1 MSIQFIDFT
10 TGGATGD
17 TNDTN
22 QAAVRPATDGEA
34 ATAATVNRMPENLRT
49 RTEAIRSAI
58 NELKYLSDADRA
70 FVLTGGGTATNPL
83 TWNSTTGVLTAYT
96 NVVLRPFLSPMAST
110 RSSVTLT
117 NAIAPNDAFKLAFN
131 ANGPRAYSGGNEY
144 VVEFVTGA
152 SFSVVAS
159 GTPVRKFTVTYV
171 SGTTVTGLVALL
183 AANATLIANNVAA
196 TVTNGGAQTA
206 APPAGVHRFSG
217 ALDAERHEISPA
229 ALATFFATVGNR
241 LTADGDTLGVYFPSL
256 YSGTGA
262 GRKESVPDY
271 GNGAGTPNVLVG
283 VSGQLF
289 NLRLNPEYVPYALPL
304 CTRSGDDLVFLNGAS
319 ISANGTLASLSAGFV
334 QRSGDLM
341 TGQLRFDFGAAFN
354 NSEEGIVNV
363 TVPAGT
369 VDDAYGVLVTVNDS
383 GGGIKVNKGAGQG
396 SAVTVNHGGGDPA
409 IYIYNGGAGTTLSI
423 SSVAAGA
430 AEVVSINSNNGAAT
444 LKSLNTGSGVAL
456 EVRKSTV
463 GAVPAN
469 TVAYIEGGVNHT
481 GLRVRSP
488 STSTVPTFG
497 IDVVAPI
504 GAGIAHAG
512 IKTTSTEGSNAP
524 GGYNSVG
531 LLCLS
536 QGTTPGAAIVAQEWT
551 TSGPVAALLVTGKP
565 GADGTLLH
573 VKNQSATVTGDYSL
587 LLLEVAHLA
596 GNNGVGLWV
605 STEHDDDEAIR
616 IAGRSSFGVTS
627 NAVAAVTVSQGGTA
641 AALTVTQTGVPA
653 TGAID
658 VTLPLGGNVLRVNAG
673 TRALNLRPEAAVP
686 TGDGVVGTNTRGFWR
701 GDLGSV
707 NGAAV
712 TAGEDY
718 EMAYRG
724 TIAAGQEFGGSWY
737 VDFHGKMH
745 IDVRT
750 AVLASTW
757 SPSNATPLNLAD
769 FGIGYRP
776 NQAQFGLCFGFDASG
791 VGRVVA
797 AGIGPD
803 GVLFVSNVSGG
814 TYTGI
819 TTISGLH
826 LTYSLDA
833 FGW

>member
-1 MSIQFIDFT
+1 MGIQFIDFT

-22 QAAVRPATDGEA
+22 QAAVRPIADAEA
-34 ATAATVNRMPENLRT
+34 AVAAAFNRMPENLRT

-83 TWNSTTGVLTAYT
+83 TWSSASGVLVATT
-96 NVVLRPFLSPMAST
+96 NLVLRPFLSPMAST

-117 NAIAPNDAFKLAFN
+117 NALAPNDAFKLAFN

-144 VVEFVTGA
+144 LVEFVTGA

-196 TVTNGGAQTA
+196 TVTVGGGQAA

-217 ALDAERHEISPA
+217 ALDAERHEVSPA

-304 CTRSGDDLVFLNGAS
+304 CTRSGDELVFLNGAS
-319 ISANGTLASLSAGFV
+319 ISANGTLAGLSAGFV

-341 TGQLRFDFGAAFN
+341 TGQLRLDLAAAFN

-430 AEVVSINSNNGAAT
+430 PEVVAINSNNGAAT

-469 TVAYIEGGVNHT
+469 TVAYIEGTPTHTHLRIKATGVA
-481 GLRVRSP
+481 VASP
-488 STSTVPTFG
+488 
-497 IDVVAPI
+497 
-504 GAGIAHAG
+504 GAGIYVDTPPSTAG
-512 IKTTSTEGSNAP
+512 GGVGVRVYTANTFDTCVVLLANNGTDGLGKALTVSGATSLEYGGAGPVLRLQSTQVGNNTYHLYLAPTAETFPAPTVGGEIVAESYANGGVNLVRFRGGVGAALKTGVKTTLIGPTSSAGLDNWRC
-524 GGYNSVG
+524 YNTLFYWVDMENVVHLRGTDFDTVNTNVG
-531 LLCLS
+531 
-536 QGTTPGAAIVAQEWT
+536 
-551 TSGPVAALLVTGKP
+551 
-565 GADGTLLH
+565 
-573 VKNQSATVTGDYSL
+573 TV
-587 LLLEVAHLA
+587 
-596 GNNGVGLWV
+596 
-605 STEHDDDEAIR
+605 
-616 IAGRSSFGVTS
+616 S
-627 NAVAAVTVSQGGTA
+627 NAVQLYTNGSPVVMPVGLRPLAEARAPVNLSNHDV
-641 AALTVTQTGVPA
+641 
-653 TGAID
+653 GAITRHTGFEII
-658 VTLPLGGNVLRVNAG
+658 VKTNGELWFGRRNRV
-673 TRALNLRPEAAVP
+673 
-686 TGDGVVGTNTRGFWR
+686 GVVDDVGVNRCE
-701 GDLGSV
+701 SV
-707 NGAAV
+707 
-712 TAGEDY
+712 
-718 EMAYRG
+718 
-724 TIAAGQEFGGSWY
+724 
-737 VDFHGKMH
+737 
-745 IDVRT
+745 
-750 AVLASTW
+750 
-757 SPSNATPLNLAD
+757 
-769 FGIGYRP
+769 
-776 NQAQFGLCFGFDASG
+776 
-791 VGRVVA
+791 
-797 AGIGPD
+797 
-803 GVLFVSNVSGG
+803 
-814 TYTGI
+814 
-819 TTISGLH
+819 
-826 LTYSLDA
+826 SLDYPL
-833 FGW
+833 W